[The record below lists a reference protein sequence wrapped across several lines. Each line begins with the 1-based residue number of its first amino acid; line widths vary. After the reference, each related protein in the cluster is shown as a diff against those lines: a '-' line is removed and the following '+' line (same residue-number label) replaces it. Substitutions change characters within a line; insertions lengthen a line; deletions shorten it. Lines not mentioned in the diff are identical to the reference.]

1 MTSTKCPAC
10 ASQLMQKAYPD
21 FSGTCITSDMEILPN
36 ARIDNRICETC
47 GLIFNAAGTR
57 GATREFY
64 RDSYSLMTKNN
75 EAAIQSFHGP
85 KPMSQAERTFELL
98 KKFWKL
104 PPSGVILE
112 AGAGKGAFLRLFADE
127 FPNWKM
133 HAFEPSQSYD
143 YLAQA
148 LPQASTKH
156 CDYFDFDLGS
166 EGADLV
172 VALGVLEHVENPL
185 DMLVW
190 ANRQLKEGGRFY
202 VRVPNF
208 AKNPNDLFC
217 ADHLSKITVPTI
229 RVLAE
234 AAGFGVEVV
243 EEAGVPVFAL
253 LLKQGAPTLKLN
265 NAYKENRSIA
275 DSNVAVAKGIVE
287 SILACRNAALAKG
300 ERFAIFGLASAGLFA
315 PFIGKF
321 DADEITAYIDENKT
335 IWGNKVHGRP
345 VGGIDLVA
353 SLGIRHIALSISPIY
368 FDQVKAKLAPYGVAI
383 YTA

>member
-1 MTSTKCPAC
+1 
-10 ASQLMQKAYPD
+10 
-21 FSGTCITSDMEILPN
+21 MEILPN
-36 ARIDNRICETC
+36 TRIDNRICETC

-57 GATREFY
+57 GATRKFY

-75 EAAIQSFHGP
+75 EASIQSFHGS

-98 KKFWKL
+98 KKLWKL
-104 PPSGVILE
+104 PTSGVILE
-112 AGAGKGAFLRLFADE
+112 AGAGKGAFLSLFADE

-143 YLAQA
+143 YLARA
-148 LPQASTKH
+148 LPQASTRR
-156 CDYFDFDLGS
+156 CDYSYFHLGR
-166 EGADLV
+166 EEVNLV

-185 DMLVW
+185 DMLIW
-190 ANRQLKEGGRFY
+190 ANRQLKKGGRAY
-202 VRVPNF
+202 IRVPNF

-217 ADHLSKITVPTI
+217 SDHLSKITVPTI

-253 LLKQGAPTLKLN
+253 LIKQGAPTFKLN

-275 DSNVAVAKGIVE
+275 DLNVAVATGIVD
-287 SILACRNAALAKG
+287 SILACRNEALAKG

-321 DADEITAYIDENKT
+321 EPYEITAYLDENKT

-345 VGGIDLVA
+345 VGGLDLVA
-353 SLGIRHIALSISPIY
+353 SLSIRHIALSISPVY
-368 FDQVKAKLAPYGVAI
+368 FDQVKAKLAPYGVTI
-383 YTA
+383 YTP